1 MSKLMFALALVVAAA
16 CGGKKSAPATSNT
29 APDTGSAAVDPATP
43 SVAPMTPDECTAKG
57 GYVKGDI
64 GDGQV
69 ACPAGEADLGRVN
82 QGIEG
87 AVCCQGPAGS
97 AATPA
102 P

>member
-1 MSKLMFALALVVAAA
+1 MSKLMIAFALVVAAA
-16 CGGKKSAPATSNT
+16 CGSKKPAETTTT